1 MLIFSSSARQSYY
14 RYNQASKM
22 AVYRTIL
29 HFDLDAFFCA
39 VEENQNPSLRGK
51 AFAVGGRPEERGVV
65 ASCSYAAR
73 KAGVR
78 SAMPMGRALK
88 LCPHLII
95 IPGHH
100 RLYREASRQVM
111 NIIHDVTPLVE
122 QISIDEA
129 FLDVT
134 DLPDAGEQIARDL
147 QTKILQEFNLP
158 CSFGIAANK
167 LVAKIATDVGKSNA
181 KGKGKPPSAIQVV
194 PPGEESAFLA
204 PLPIESLWG
213 VGPKTASVL
222 LDMGIRTIGDLSQL
236 SESTLIERFG
246 KLGYELRLRSRG
258 IDDRPVTVEHKIKSI
273 SQEVTFIKD
282 VKERQTLL
290 DTLQSLAAQVVNR
303 MQKQHLEC
311 TTIKLKLRWSDF
323 STISRQV
330 TLPHPTDQ
338 TDIIFEQVRRL
349 FLLVWSASVPV
360 RLIGVGVSGLSP
372 HQLSLWESATETQ
385 RKERERRLN
394 SALQELRERYGEQ
407 IILTGGDR
415 IED

>member
-1 MLIFSSSARQSYY
+1 
-14 RYNQASKM
+14 M
-22 AVYRTIL
+22 AVSREIL

-39 VEENQNPSLRGK
+39 VEENRDPSLHGK

-78 SAMPMGRALK
+78 SAMPMGRALI
-88 LCPHLII
+88 LCPNLLI

-100 RLYREASRQVM
+100 HLYREASRQVM
-111 NIIHDVTPLVE
+111 KIIHDLTPLVE

-134 DLPDAGEQIARDL
+134 DLTDSGEQIARRL

-158 CSFGIAANK
+158 CSFGIASNK
-167 LVAKIATDVGKSNA
+167 LVAKIATDVGKSKA
-181 KGKGKPPSAIQVV
+181 QGKGEPPNAIQVV
-194 PPGEESAFLA
+194 PPGEESTFLA

-213 VGPKTASVL
+213 VGPKTALVL
-222 LDMGIRTIGDLSQL
+222 SDMGIRTIGDLSRFP
-236 SESTLIERFG
+236 EATLIDKFG
-246 KLGYELRLRSRG
+246 KLGYELALRSRG
-258 IDDRPVTVEHKIKSI
+258 IDDRPVVVEHTIKSI

-282 VKERQTLL
+282 VKERQSLL
-290 DTLQSLAAQVVNR
+290 DTLHNLSDQVVSR
-303 MQKQHLEC
+303 LQKKHLEC

-330 TLPHPTDQ
+330 TLLHPTDQ
-338 TDIIFEQVRRL
+338 PDIIFEQVRRL
-349 FLLVWSASVPV
+349 FLLVWNSSVPV

-372 HQLSLWESATETQ
+372 HQLSLWESATEKQ
-385 RKERERRLN
+385 RKESE
-394 SALQELRERYGEQ
+394 S
-407 IILTGGDR
+407 TG
-415 IED
+415 

>member
-1 MLIFSSSARQSYY
+1 
-14 RYNQASKM
+14 M
-22 AVYRTIL
+22 AVSREIL

-39 VEENQNPSLRGK
+39 VEENRDPSLHGK

-78 SAMPMGRALK
+78 SAMPMGRALI
-88 LCPHLII
+88 LCPNLLI

-100 RLYREASRQVM
+100 YLYREASRQVM
-111 NIIHDVTPLVE
+111 KIIHDLTPLVE

-134 DLPDAGEQIARDL
+134 DLTDSGEQIARRL

-158 CSFGIAANK
+158 CSFGIASNK
-167 LVAKIATDVGKSNA
+167 LVAKIATDVGKSKA
-181 KGKGKPPSAIQVV
+181 QGKGEPPNAIQVV
-194 PPGEESAFLA
+194 PPGEESTFLA

-213 VGPKTASVL
+213 VGPKTALVL
-222 LDMGIRTIGDLSQL
+222 SDMGIRTIGDLSRFP
-236 SESTLIERFG
+236 EATLIDKFG
-246 KLGYELRLRSRG
+246 KLGYELALRSRG
-258 IDDRPVTVEHKIKSI
+258 IDDRPVVVEHTIKSI

-282 VKERQTLL
+282 VKERQSLL
-290 DTLQSLAAQVVNR
+290 DTLHNLSDQVVSR
-303 MQKQHLEC
+303 LQKKHLEC

-330 TLPHPTDQ
+330 TLLHPTDQ
-338 TDIIFEQVRRL
+338 PDIIFEQVRRL
-349 FLLVWSASVPV
+349 FLLVWNSSVPV

-372 HQLSLWESATETQ
+372 HQLSLWESATEKQ
-385 RKERERRLN
+385 RKEREHRLN
-394 SALQELRERYGEQ
+394 NALRDLRERYGDQ
-407 IILTGGDR
+407 IILTGGEKN
-415 IED
+415 ED